1 MKKIPVEMHVIKRD
15 RTITYRNL
23 IQHLCVE
30 TYFFNFCILCLPQ
43 MTELY
48 SIMCILLYNIAAKH
62 NKKELC

>member
-23 IQHLCVE
+23 VQHLCVK
-30 TYFFNFCILCLPQ
+30 TYFFNFCILYLPQ

-48 SIMCILLYNIAAKH
+48 STM
-62 NKKELC
+62 